1 VFGSIWTTELIVFVL
16 AVLGVLTVL
25 YFLPTII
32 AVKRQ
37 KANVTPI
44 VLVDL
49 LLGWTVIGWIV
60 ALIWALSTQVVDK
73 EPATGSE
80 SLLCAQCGKYSQGGS
95 KFCAHCG
102 AVIAAS

>member
-1 VFGSIWTTELIVFVL
+1 MFGSFGTTELQLIIL
-16 AVLGVLTVL
+16 TSLGVLTVL

-37 KANVTPI
+37 KANITPI

-49 LLGWTVIGWIV
+49 LLGWTVIGWMV
-60 ALIWALSTQVVDK
+60 ALIWALSTQVVDQG
-73 EPATGSE
+73 PASGSA

-95 KFCAHCG
+95 RFCAHCG
-102 AVIAAS
+102 AAIATS